1 MTHATE
7 TMTAGCV
14 AWSVVVVVV
23 VVVVVGGAATG
34 SADVR
39 TQRLPN
45 TNGQSLVDVNNDW
58 SWCCDFPFKRAGLLK
73 SGGATQMVLKALL

>member
-1 MTHATE
+1 A
-7 TMTAGCV
+7 
-14 AWSVVVVVV
+14 VVVI

-45 TNGQSLVDVNNDW
+45 TNGQSLVDVNHNDW
-58 SWCCDFPFKRAGLLK
+58 CCWCCDFPFKRRAGGLK
-73 SGGATQMVLKALL
+73 SGGGATQMVLIKALL

>member
-23 VVVVVGGAATG
+23 VVVSAVVVVVGGPATG

-39 TQRLPN
+39 TERLP
-45 TNGQSLVDVNNDW
+45 TTGHQSRLVDVND
-58 SWCCDFPFKRAGLLK
+58 
-73 SGGATQMVLKALL
+73 